1 MASRGRV
8 VKGILPG
15 EEETMATITLTA
27 EDGQQLAGYRAAPLR
42 APRAGLVIV
51 QEIFGVNSHIKRVC
65 DGFAADGYV
74 ALAPAIFERVEPGF
88 AIGYKPEDIERGRA
102 VRMKIPLED
111 MVKDLRAGVKAL
123 TADKLKVGVVGY
135 CLGGT
140 LAWLAATRIDGVACA
155 VGYYG
160 GGVADAAN
168 ERPRC
173 PVLLHFGETDQSIPK
188 EHHERMRAAHPA
200 LPMHIYPAGHG
211 FNCDERASYHE
222 PSAVLA
228 RSRTL
233 EFLRRHLG

>member
-1 MASRGRV
+1 MASRDRV

-15 EEETMATITLTA
+15 KEETMATITLTA
-27 EDGQQLAGYRAAPLR
+27 EDGQQLAGYRAAPPR

-65 DGFAADGYV
+65 DGFAADGYL

-88 AIGYKPEDIERGRA
+88 AIGYKPDDIERGRA

-111 MVKDLRAGVKAL
+111 MVKDVRAGVKAL
-123 TADKLKVGVVGY
+123 AAEKLKVGVVGY

-160 GGVADAAN
+160 GGIADAAN
-168 ERPRC
+168 ETPRC
-173 PVLLHFGETDQSIPK
+173 PVLLHFGETDQSIPT
-188 EHHERMRAAHPA
+188 EHHARIRTAHPTV
-200 LPMHIYPAGHG
+200 PMHIYPAGHG
-211 FNCDERASYHE
+211 FNCDERGSYHE

-233 EFLRRHLG
+233 DFLKRHLG